1 MSFRLSHAQIGGG
14 AGNRCAYS
22 GDIFMKWRINIGRV
36 LFSLFVLFSAGCSEH
51 ENGERA
57 VVQQAFSG
65 ERFSGESFVDAQG
78 WTWEKSRAVEYL
90 EFNGVPPRPRE
101 DGTPERGV
109 LDMSLEELT
118 EIYRPVTEFG
128 GFEYRLSDKDAIAL
142 AHEIREFV
150 SQFEGEDLVGGD
162 GGDGYDDV
170 SSVRQSMVIGSDDRV
185 NVNLIAENA
194 PQNRIAGTR
203 FLGPYCTAFKMINQY
218 TAITAAHC
226 VYDRSNKQ
234 WYERQDWWFG
244 AGATNNPG
252 GAKRNPLPPGCY
264 QRTVPGGWID
274 FGGVANDYA
283 IIRFSTAGND
293 GPWCPLSDYNSGWL
307 GYRSTGGGVEFDVRV
322 QGYPAPPPAQDAPS
336 SSWAYPTLWRHE
348 RAGGGWT
355 NSVTYPTRV
364 FYDVDTSG
372 GQSGSPVRDTSLNQI
387 RGIHSGYT
395 WLAPDGFRNEG
406 RRITSD
412 LVLWFQNNA
421 GSD

>member
-1 MSFRLSHAQIGGG
+1 M
-14 AGNRCAYS
+14 
-22 GDIFMKWRINIGRV
+22 
-36 LFSLFVLFSAGCSEH
+36 FSLFVLFSAGCSEH

-203 FLGPYCTAFKMINQY
+203 FFRALLY
-218 TAITAAHC
+218 
-226 VYDRSNKQ
+226 
-234 WYERQDWWFG
+234 
-244 AGATNNPG
+244 
-252 GAKRNPLPPGCY
+252 
-264 QRTVPGGWID
+264 
-274 FGGVANDYA
+274 
-283 IIRFSTAGND
+283 
-293 GPWCPLSDYNSGWL
+293 
-307 GYRSTGGGVEFDVRV
+307 RV
-322 QGYPAPPPAQDAPS
+322 QD
-336 SSWAYPTLWRHE
+336 
-348 RAGGGWT
+348 
-355 NSVTYPTRV
+355 
-364 FYDVDTSG
+364 D
-372 GQSGSPVRDTSLNQI
+372 
-387 RGIHSGYT
+387 
-395 WLAPDGFRNEG
+395 
-406 RRITSD
+406 
-412 LVLWFQNNA
+412 
-421 GSD
+421 